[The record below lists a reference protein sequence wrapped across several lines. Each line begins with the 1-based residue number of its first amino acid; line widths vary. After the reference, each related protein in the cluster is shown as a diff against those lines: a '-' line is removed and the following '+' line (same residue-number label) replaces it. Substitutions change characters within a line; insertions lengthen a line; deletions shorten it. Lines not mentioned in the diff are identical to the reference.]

1 MVQELVVSVLQFLY
15 ISNPTFG
22 KFRTSERAT
31 ELAVMRKR
39 RLRLSAPINWRK
51 PATMNVGSGVMITD
65 SAIYVSFVQ
74 ELVVSVLQFL
84 YISNPTFGKFRTS
97 KRATELAVMRKRRLR
112 LSAPINW
119 RKPAIM
125 DVGSGVMITDSA
137 IYVSFVSVGSGVGK

>member
-1 MVQELVVSVLQFLY
+1 M
-15 ISNPTFG
+15 
-22 KFRTSERAT
+22 
-31 ELAVMRKR
+31 
-39 RLRLSAPINWRK
+39 
-51 PATMNVGSGVMITD
+51 
-65 SAIYVSFVQ
+65 VQ